1 MLHKTWEHKSPSR
14 GQIQAELT
22 QAVGKN
28 IPFKIYKITNS
39 TLNVE

>member
-1 MLHKTWEHKSPSR
+1 MLYKSWKHKSQST

-22 QAVGKN
+22 QAIGKN
-28 IPFKIYKITNS
+28 IPFKIYKVIKS